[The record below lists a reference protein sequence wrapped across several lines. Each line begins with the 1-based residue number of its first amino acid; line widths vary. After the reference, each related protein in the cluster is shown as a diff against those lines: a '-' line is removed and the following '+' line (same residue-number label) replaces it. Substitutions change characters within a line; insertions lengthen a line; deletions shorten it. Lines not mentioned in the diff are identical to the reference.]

1 VSVLSTYRLQ
11 LNREFPFTSVIEL
24 LNYFSELGVTHLYL
38 SPILRAR
45 PGSTHCY
52 DVVDHSTINE
62 ELGGEQ
68 DYRALVEE
76 ARKRGLGIIQDI
88 VPNHM
93 AVHQANWRL
102 MDVLEKGLRSRYSE
116 YFDIDWVSSKRVI
129 LPILESDVEKL
140 ISEGKIRIGL
150 ARGLPSIIYSDK
162 WFPINQEG
170 LDVLRQAGPSD
181 NQRLERLNPD
191 LVRRVLDCQYY
202 TLSESKEQPNYRRF
216 FNVNE
221 LIGVNVEKKW
231 VFDESH
237 SVLSKLADLGV
248 DGYRVDHIDGL
259 MNPAG
264 YLKWLRGLVG
274 DAYIVVEKILA
285 GDEELRGN
293 WACNGTT
300 GYDFMNRVNQLFID
314 EENASHL
321 TQIYEE
327 FIGRKIDLDSL
338 IAEKRRFV
346 VEKLLKAEFE
356 RVFREFQAR
365 FPDFNNLREKLLQ
378 FVIRLPVYRTYVD
391 DATISDWDMRLISSI
406 DPDGSILSLIKRDR
420 GTFLKLQQILPAVT
434 AKGYEDSVL
443 FVYNRLISMNE
454 VGGDLQVSGCGV
466 DSLHEFNKSRLA
478 HWPLTMSATSTH
490 DSKLSEDVRC
500 RLDVISQMPT
510 EWSSFV
516 RELRASLNPPVDPN
530 DEYRLYQTLVGTWPM
545 EGLTPG
551 YKERIRSFTL
561 KAMREAGENTS
572 WIQPNTVYEEKVM
585 ELIDEVFER
594 KDIRLL
600 IGRMVEKVA
609 PLGML
614 YSLSTLILKM
624 TSPGIPDIYQGCE
637 VWRFLLTDPDN
648 RTHVDF
654 PHLKRMLKAVKD
666 VDAGR
671 LMVNIYDGG
680 IKMYITT
687 RLLHL
692 RRKLPEVFQYGG
704 YELIPTTRQLV
715 GYERAKRVVVV
726 VPRLVVGL
734 PFPPIGQAWGEG
746 TIKVDAGNYV
756 DTLTGM
762 EVKSNGCIP
771 LSHIFSEL
779 PLSVLIKKE

>member
-1 VSVLSTYRLQ
+1 MSVLSTYRLQ
-11 LNREFPFTSVIEL
+11 LNREFPFTSVIGL
-24 LNYFSELGVTHLYL
+24 LDYFSELGVTHLYL

-68 DYRALVEE
+68 GYRALVEE
-76 ARKRGLGIIQDI
+76 ARKRGLGIVQDI

-93 AVHQANWRL
+93 ALHQANWRL
-102 MDVLEKGLRSRYSE
+102 MDVLEKGLQSRYSE
-116 YFDIDWVSSKRVI
+116 YFDIDWVGSKRVI
-129 LPILESDVEKL
+129 LPILEADAEKL

-150 ARGLPSIIYSDK
+150 AQGLPSIIYSDR
-162 WFPINQEG
+162 WFPINQAG

-181 NQRLERLNPD
+181 NKSLERLNPD

-237 SVLSKLADLGV
+237 SVLSRLADLGV

-259 MNPAG
+259 MHPAS
-264 YLKWLRGLVG
+264 YLEWLRGLVG

-285 GDEELRGN
+285 GDEEPRGN

-300 GYDFMNRVNQLFID
+300 GYDFMNRVNQIFID

-327 FIGRKIDLDSL
+327 FICRKIDLDTL

-346 VEKLLKAEFE
+346 LEKLLKAEFE
-356 RVFREFQAR
+356 RIFREFQAR
-365 FPDFNNLREKLLQ
+365 IPDINNLREKLLQ
-378 FVIRLPVYRTYVD
+378 FALRLPVYRTYVD

-406 DPDGSILSLIKRDR
+406 DFDGSILSLIKRDR
-420 GTFLKLQQILPAVT
+420 DTFLKLQQILPAVT

-443 FVYNRLISMNE
+443 FVYNRLMSLNE
-454 VGGDLQVSGCGV
+454 VGGDLRVFGCGV
-466 DSLHEFNKSRLA
+466 DSFHEFNKRRLA

-500 RLDVISQMPT
+500 RLDVLSQMPV

-516 RELRASLNPPVDPN
+516 KEMRDSLNPHVDPN

-545 EGLTPG
+545 EDLTPG

-572 WIQPNTVYEEKVM
+572 WMQPNTEYEEKVM
-585 ELIDEVFER
+585 NLIDDMFER

-600 IGRMVEKVA
+600 IDRMVERVA

-624 TSPGIPDIYQGCE
+624 TSPGVPDIYQGCE

-648 RTHVDF
+648 RMQVDF
-654 PHLKRMLKAVKD
+654 PHLRRMLKAVKD
-666 VDAGR
+666 SDSGR
-671 LMVNIYDGG
+671 LMANMCDGG
-680 IKMYITT
+680 TKMYITT

-692 RRKLPEVFQYGG
+692 RRGLPEVFQYGD
-704 YELIPTTRQLV
+704 YEPIPTTRQLV
-715 GYERAKRVVVV
+715 GYKRAKRVVVV
-726 VPRLVVGL
+726 VPRLVAGL
-734 PFPPIGQAWGEG
+734 PFPLIGQTWGEE
-746 TIKVDAGNYV
+746 TIEADAGNYV
-756 DTLTGM
+756 DVLTSR
-762 EVKSNGCIP
+762 EVKSNGRIP
-771 LSHIFSEL
+771 LSHIFAEL
-779 PLSVLIKKE
+779 PLSVLIKRE